1 MQDVS
6 VSLLLGFISTFMKN
20 KDWLY
25 LGSAFLAM
33 FFWSFSFVWV
43 KVAYQAYQP
52 MTVILLRL
60 IMATALLFPF
70 AKLTG
75 KLQPVKKADLKI
87 LVMLAFFE
95 PFLYFMGESYGLMY
109 ISSTVAAVIVATIPL
124 VTPFVAWHFFKEK
137 LSVANIA
144 GLLVSFVGVCM
155 VVFTKSF
162 GFAASP
168 LGVALEFLAVLSAVG
183 FAVLLKRLTASYNA
197 FTILTYQNLFGLFM
211 FFPVWLV
218 LESSS
223 FTDAGFHPEAFFAI
237 VKLAVF
243 ASSVAFIFFTYAV
256 KHIGVN
262 RTNVFINLIPVFVAV
277 LAFFILG
284 DRLSLQNM
292 IGIGVTIAGLF
303 LAQIKKRKNG
313 EYPVYQA

>member
-1 MQDVS
+1 
-6 VSLLLGFISTFMKN
+6 MKN
-20 KDWLY
+20 KNLLY
-25 LGSAFLAM
+25 LGAALLSM
-33 FFWSFSFVWV
+33 FFWSFSFVWF
-43 KVAYQAYQP
+43 KIAYLAYQP

-60 IMATALLFPF
+60 IMATALLFAF

-75 KLQPVKKADLKI
+75 KLQPVKKSDWKT

-95 PFLYFMGESYGLMY
+95 PFLYFVGESYGLMY

-124 VTPFVAWHFFKEK
+124 ITPFAAWYFFKEK
-137 LSVANIA
+137 LSGANIA

-168 LGVALEFLAVLSAVG
+168 LGIALEFLAVLSTIG
-183 FAVLLKRLTASYNA
+183 FAVLLKRLTASYNT
-197 FTILTYQNLFGLFM
+197 FTILTYQNLFGVIM
-211 FFPVWLV
+211 FFPFWLV
-218 LESSS
+218 FESGDLA
-223 FTDAGFHPEAFFAI
+223 DAGFHPEAFYAI
-237 VKLAVF
+237 IKLAVF
-243 ASSVAFIFFTYAV
+243 ASAIAFIFFTYAV
-256 KHIGVN
+256 KNIGVN

-303 LAQIKKRKNG
+303 LSQIKKRKRKDG
-313 EYPVYQA
+313 KYPIYQA